1 MAAAPAATKDKP
13 KPAAAPN
20 PASGAKPD
28 LELKPAPRLE
38 QLRGFGAWVQ
48 REILRNAAYRPD
60 LSHEGFIRALADGIR
75 FCGTKQWNTAG
86 YMLEELEHQIRNSLR
101 VVDGVWCDFVATDK
115 ATGQPRI
122 LCLTSWGFRESVE
135 GQINFKLHTT
145 ERPAA
150 NGKGGN
156 HG

>member
-13 KPAAAPN
+13 KASAAPD
-20 PASGAKPD
+20 AKPE
-28 LELKPAPRLE
+28 LELKPAPRQE
-38 QLRGFGAWVQ
+38 QLRGFGAWFQ
-48 REILRNAAYRPD
+48 REILRNAEFRPD
-60 LSHEGFIRALADGIR
+60 HSYEGFVKALAGGIR

-86 YMLEELEHQIRNSLR
+86 YMLEELEHQIRTSLH
-101 VVDGVWCDFVATDK
+101 VVDGVWCEFVATDK

-145 ERPAA
+145 ERPMA
-150 NGKGGN
+150 NGRGGN
-156 HG
+156 NG

>member
-1 MAAAPAATKDKP
+1 MAVAPAATKAKP
-13 KPAAAPN
+13 KPSAAPQGR
-20 PASGAKPD
+20 PE
-28 LELKPAPRLE
+28 LELKRPPRQE
-38 QLRGFGAWVQ
+38 QLRGFNAWFA
-48 REILRNAAYRPD
+48 REVLRKAEYRPD
-60 LSHEGFIRALADGIR
+60 HTHEGFIQALADGIR

-86 YMLEELEHQIRNSLR
+86 YMLEELEHQMRNQLR

-122 LCLTSWGFRESVE
+122 LCLTAWGFRESVE

-145 ERPAA
+145 DRPGAA